1 MSEQIVSLPRTCEA
15 CAKTQGELDSLRKD
29 IATTRGELASAQSDL
44 LGLND
49 RTQTLEHS
57 CSRMREAFVK
67 NDLGNPDYD
76 GHRVAH
82 ASAIDKAKVVSGYQR
97 DMTKK
102 VLEWILV
109 AVGVLIG
116 QGALEWI
123 KAHLK

>member
-1 MSEQIVSLPRTCEA
+1 MSEQTVLLPRTCEA
-15 CAKTQGELDSLRKD
+15 CQQAAKD
-29 IATTRGELASAQSDL
+29 IEK
-44 LGLND
+44 LNSRVD
-49 RTQTLEHS
+49 TLEHS
-57 CSRMREAFVK
+57 CSRMREGFPK

-82 ASAIDKAKVVSGYQR
+82 VNSIERSKVVSGYQR

-116 QGALEWI
+116 QGALEWV